1 MSLAAG
7 TGLGP
12 YEVLA
17 TLGEGGMGEVYT
29 ARAIASLAHPHIC
42 TLHDIGEH
50 IPSGPSSLAPRPL
63 PLSPVHYL
71 VMDTKGLSPLHDLD
85 PGNCLDNGVRIRIRS
100 GAVPPAIGTCDRLR
114 RF

>member
-7 TGLGP
+7 TRLGP

-17 TLGEGGMGEVYT
+17 KLGEGGLGEVYK
-29 ARAIASLAHPHIC
+29 ARAIASLAHPHTC

-50 IPSGPSSLAPRPL
+50 IPSGPLPLAPRPL

-71 VMDTKGLSPLHDLD
+71 VMETKGPVPSSRSRPRELS
-85 PGNCLDNGVRIRIRS
+85 RQWR
-100 GAVPPAIGTCDRLR
+100 PP
-114 RF
+114 